1 MALGY
6 RLPGAAAWRIEQG
19 ASIVKQTAPAVP
31 LPPRVRLNLGITGH
45 RAGHPSFA
53 ANADAVSSTLAA
65 VFDMLVEAAAAAPA
79 AAGHAASDRIRLHS
93 LLANGTDQV
102 AATLALARGWELV
115 APLPFDCHLNEAI
128 NALPVTVADARALIE
143 GGAPADPTVAAH
155 AQAIR
160 TLSEKAQLFELAD
173 RSEFIAELYLSKL
186 AAPADFARA
195 QLFAAE
201 TSVRVALAGRILIE
215 QSDILVGV
223 WDGVTTAHVGGTG
236 HTIAAALEMGAPVIW
251 IDPARPAAWRV
262 LRGPEALATL
272 GAHSAGHDRAAIATL
287 VRDALFVD
295 GGSAPTRTV
304 MLDGERWHG
313 ASHAASH
320 AYRRIEA
327 LFGGPASRSR
337 LRGLRQVYE
346 TPAAVGLGSGAPVL
360 EAVRALPGTDP
371 VFAGRIERE
380 VMQRFAWADGISA
393 WLSDAYRGGM
403 IVNFLLSSLAIVG
416 GTAYLPLVG
425 PEQKWGF
432 ALFELALLLAI
443 LFITWFGTRQRWH
456 SRWFETRRVAEYL
469 RHAPLML
476 ILGAS
481 RAPGRWPSGTE
492 TSWPEFYARHAM
504 RDVGLPAARVT
515 PAYLRAVLTGLL
527 AGHVREQRDYHTAKA
542 ARLTRVHHNLDR
554 ASTFLFQLAVASV
567 AIYLALRGAA
577 EFRVVDPERVA
588 HASKLFTVL
597 GVMFPTFGAGIAG
610 IRYFGDFE
618 RFAAISE
625 VTAQKLGSVLARI
638 ELLAQAPASELH
650 YGRVAELAHATDDIV
665 FAEIENWQSV
675 FGGKQITV
683 PV

>member
-1 MALGY
+1 MA
-6 RLPGAAAWRIEQG
+6 
-19 ASIVKQTAPAVP
+19 KQSDPAVP
-31 LPPRVRLNLGITGH
+31 SPPRVRLNLGITGH
-45 RAGHPSFA
+45 RAGHPNFA
-53 ANADAVSSTLAA
+53 ANADAVASALAA
-65 VFDMLVEAAAAAPA
+65 VFDVLAAAAAAAPA

-102 AATLALARGWELV
+102 AATQALARGWELV

-128 NALPVTVADARALIE
+128 NALPTTAEDARALIE
-143 GGAPADPTVAAH
+143 GRQPADPEVAAH
-155 AQAIR
+155 ARAIR
-160 TLSEKAQLFELAD
+160 ALSEQAQLFELAD
-173 RSEFIAELYLSKL
+173 RSEFIAQLYLSKL
-186 AAPADFARA
+186 AAPDDFARA

-201 TSVRVALAGRILIE
+201 TSIRVALAGRILIE
-215 QSDILVGV
+215 QSDIVVGV

-251 IDPARPAAWRV
+251 IDPARPAQWRV
-262 LRGPEALATL
+262 LRGPEALASL
-272 GAHSAGHDRAAIATL
+272 GAEPGGDGRAAIAAL
-287 VRDALFVD
+287 VRDALFVE
-295 GGSAPTRTV
+295 GGSAPARTV
-304 MLDGERWHG
+304 MLDGERWHT
-313 ASHAASH
+313 ASHVFSH

-327 LFGGPASRSR
+327 LFGGPGQRSR
-337 LRGLRQVYE
+337 LRSLRQVYE
-346 TPAAVGLGSGAPVL
+346 TPAEIAGGSSAALLG
-360 EAVRALPGTDP
+360 AVRALPGADP
-371 VFAGRIERE
+371 AFAGKIERE
-380 VMQRFAWADGISA
+380 VLQRFAWADGISA

-403 IVNFLLSSLAIVG
+403 IVNFILSSLAIVG

-425 PEQKWGF
+425 SAQKWGF

-481 RAPGRWPSGTE
+481 RAPGRWPNGTE
-492 TSWPEFYARHAM
+492 TSWPEFYARHAL

-527 AGHVREQRDYHTAKA
+527 ARHVAEQGAYHAAKA
-542 ARLTRVHHNLDR
+542 QRLTRVHHNLDR

-577 EFRVVDPERVA
+577 GLHLVDGEAVD

-625 VTAQKLGSVLARI
+625 VTAQKLGSVGARI
-638 ELLAQAPASELH
+638 ALLAPAPDSELH

>member
-1 MALGY
+1 M
-6 RLPGAAAWRIEQG
+6 
-19 ASIVKQTAPAVP
+19 PA
-31 LPPRVRLNLGITGH
+31 PPRVRLNLGITGH

-53 ANADAVSSTLAA
+53 ANADAVASALAA
-65 VFDMLVEAAAAAPA
+65 VFDLLAAAAAAAPA
-79 AAGHAASDRIRLHS
+79 AAGHAAGDRIRLHS

-102 AATLALARGWELV
+102 AATQALARGWELV

-128 NALPVTVADARALIE
+128 NALPASAADARALIE
-143 GGAPADPTVAAH
+143 GRTPADPVVAEH
-155 AQAIR
+155 ARTIR
-160 TLSEKAQLFELAD
+160 ELSKRAQLFELAD
-173 RSEFIAELYLSKL
+173 RSEAIAALYLSKL
-186 AAPADFARA
+186 AAPDDFARA

-201 TSVRVALAGRILIE
+201 TSIRVALAGRIMIE
-215 QSDILVGV
+215 QSDIVIGV
-223 WDGVTTAHVGGTG
+223 WDGLTTAHVGGTG

-251 IDPARPAAWRV
+251 IDPARPAEWRV

-272 GAHSAGHDRAAIATL
+272 AARHDATSREAIAGL
-287 VRDALFVD
+287 VRDALFID
-295 GGSAPTRTV
+295 ADASPARTI
-304 MLDGERWHG
+304 MLDSERWHH
-313 ASHAASH
+313 ASHGLSH
-320 AYRRIEA
+320 AYRRIETF
-327 LFGGPASRSR
+327 FGGPGERGR
-337 LRGLRQVYE
+337 LRSLRQVYE
-346 TPAAVGLGSGAPVL
+346 TPAAVATGSGAPL
-360 EAVRALPGTDP
+360 LDAVRALPGADP
-371 VFAGRIERE
+371 AFAGKIERE

-403 IVNFLLSSLAIVG
+403 IVNFILSSLAIVG

-456 SRWFETRRVAEYL
+456 GRWFETRRVAEYL

-527 AGHVREQRDYHTAKA
+527 GPHVAEQGAYHAAKA

-554 ASTFLFQLAVASV
+554 CSTFLFQLAVASV
-567 AIYLALRGAA
+567 AIYLVLRGAA
-577 EFRVVDPERVA
+577 ELRLVDPGKVE

-625 VTAQKLGSVLARI
+625 VTAQKLDSVGARI
-638 ELLAQAPASELH
+638 DLLAQAPDSELH